1 MEILK
6 FGGTSVGEPARMHHV
21 AKLITKTAEPR
32 MVVLSAVS
40 GTTNSLV
47 AIGEALFENKKKEA
61 SQIILSLKDKY
72 FDFVANL
79 LAGEEFR
86 KIARGIVSEHFQF
99 MESLENVE
107 MTVPL
112 NKELLAQGELL
123 STKLFYTF
131 LQESAIDAALIPALD
146 FMVVDEQEEPVIEEI
161 SLRLKGI
168 FEQYPNKSLF
178 ITQGFI
184 CRSHTGQ
191 IDNLKRG
198 GSDYSASIIGAAINA
213 SEIQIWTDI
222 DGMHNNDP
230 RIVPNT
236 HPIAALS
243 FDEAAELAYFGA
255 KILHP
260 SSIRPAQRY
269 NIPVR
274 LLNTMNP
281 SAKGTLIDSNE
292 NQEGIKAIAA
302 KDGITAIRIKS
313 SRMLLAYGFL
323 RKVFEIFEKYK
334 TPIDMITTSEVAV
347 SLTVDDKTNLQ
358 SICNELEKF
367 GSVVIDE
374 NMSIVCIVGGM
385 VVDKKGIMN
394 KIFDALINIPIRMI
408 SYGGSK
414 NNVSILIETKNKE
427 EALLSLNKGI
437 FNPKDD
443 VLV

>member
-6 FGGTSVGEPARMHHV
+6 FGGTSVGAPARMHHV
-21 AKLITKTAEPR
+21 AKLITKHAGPK

-47 AIGEALFENKKKEA
+47 KIGEELENENKEEAFKLIAELKE
-61 SQIILSLKDKY
+61 KY
-72 FDFVANL
+72 LLFVTELVVQDSSREVATAIVTEHFDFM
-79 LAGEEFR
+79 
-86 KIARGIVSEHFQF
+86 S
-99 MESLENVE
+99 SLIDIG
-107 MTVPL
+107 MTISL
-112 NKELLAQGELL
+112 SKELLAQGELL
-123 STKLFYTF
+123 STRLFHVY
-131 LQESAIDAALIPALD
+131 LQEINVDAILLPALD
-146 FMVVDEQEEPVIEEI
+146 FMVVDEDGEPIIEKI
-161 SLRLKGI
+161 SSGLKEI
-168 FEQYPNKSLF
+168 FEGHPGKSLF

-184 CRSHTGQ
+184 CRSQSGE

-198 GSDYSASIIGAAINA
+198 GSDYSASIIGAAVSA

-281 SAKGTLIDSNE
+281 EAKGTLINSSE

-323 RKVFEIFEKYK
+323 RKVFEIFENYK

-347 SLTVDDKTNLQ
+347 SVTIDDNRNLK
-358 SICNELEKF
+358 SISTELEKF
-367 GSVVIDE
+367 GTVVIDE

-385 VVDKKGIMN
+385 IVEEKGIIN
-394 KIFDALINIPIRMI
+394 QIFDSLIHVPIRMI
-408 SYGGSK
+408 SYGGSR
-414 NNVSILIETKNKE
+414 NNVSILVDTNHKVD
-427 EALLSLNKGI
+427 ALRSLNKGL
-437 FNPKDD
+437 FDEKK
-443 VLV
+443 